1 MITPPTKGVPP
12 VDNKSGEDRA
22 KPGVPGLI
30 GRVVGGAGVAGA
42 AYYQPM
48 VLGGVG
54 VLVLLLVVGVV
65 FPGVWSRNAERR
77 DAAEAMLRL
86 LLTALV
92 GDRVAGVVTAP
103 VDEGTS
109 VPGDIGPELP
119 NVPPDPCAAVVPR
132 QRCTGDD

>member
-1 MITPPTKGVPP
+1 M
-12 VDNKSGEDRA
+12 DNKSGEDRA

-77 DAAEAMLRL
+77 DAADAMSRAAWRRAVLR
-86 LLTALV
+86 
-92 GDRVAGVVTAP
+92 
-103 VDEGTS
+103 
-109 VPGDIGPELP
+109 
-119 NVPPDPCAAVVPR
+119 NVVVPVVLIGMVAVLYVIL
-132 QRCTGDD
+132 TTLVW